1 MDSVLTVNGLTKY
14 YHARRGASKGT
25 LIKAVD
31 GISFEVYPGEVVGFL
46 GPNGAG
52 KTTAIKAIT
61 GLASYSGS
69 IVINGFDLA
78 KDHVGAL
85 TQLGAIV
92 ENPDLY
98 QNKTAR
104 WNLKYFASISDEA
117 ELRKGFDPAT
127 PIKTVIE
134 RRVNKALETVGL
146 SERADTAVKTFSL
159 GMKQRLGIAQ
169 ALIAEPK
176 LLILDEPA
184 NGLDPDGIKEIR
196 SLIRELAGRGIG
208 VFVSSHQL
216 HEMQLMCDRVL
227 IISHGKIVADKKI
240 EDLAKSG
247 EGAVRVTVRTDSPDD
262 AARFVGERFGAK
274 DVVTNANS
282 LSFSTSATIAEITKE
297 LVIAGFNV
305 YGVSEDEISLE
316 DVFMREVHSGG
327 GIKEDGDVR

>member
-1 MDSVLTVNGLTKY
+1 MDAVLKVSGLTKY
-14 YHARRGASKGT
+14 YTGRGAGKRFP
-25 LIKAVD
+25 IKAVD
-31 GISFEVYPGEVVGFL
+31 DISFEVFPGEVVGFL

-61 GLASYSGS
+61 GLASYSGM
-69 IVINGFDLA
+69 IVINGCDLSENRI
-78 KDHVGAL
+78 GAL
-85 TQLGAIV
+85 TDLGAIV

-104 WNLKYFASISDEA
+104 WNLEYFASISDESRI
-117 ELRKGFDPAT
+117 RKGFDPST
-127 PIKTVIE
+127 PLKTVI
-134 RRVNKALETVGL
+134 RQRATKALETVGL
-146 SERADTAVKTFSL
+146 SARADTAVKTYSL

-196 SLIRELAGRGIG
+196 NLIRELAGRGIG

-227 IISHGKIVADKKI
+227 IISKGKIVADKKI
-240 EDLAKSG
+240 EDLTKDG
-247 EGAVRVTVRTDSPDD
+247 EGAARVTVRTDSPVE
-262 AARFVGERFGAK
+262 AARFVTERFGAK

-282 LSFSTSATIAEITKE
+282 LTFSTSATIAEITRE
-297 LVIAGFNV
+297 LVVAGYNV
-305 YGVSEDEISLE
+305 YGVSEDEVSLE
-316 DVFMREVHSGG
+316 DVFMREVHSGDG
-327 GIKEDGDVR
+327 MKEDGDVR